1 MVIIIA
7 VKWFVEIEFLRQEL
21 SMKRWR
27 FTDAEA
33 ARFVKCGAQLWI
45 DWGLEHQTCEFSK
58 ASRANWERTPL
69 FLEGRDDEMIFKK
82 ADKTTLL
89 ETNIAP

>member
-1 MVIIIA
+1 MVCKDWVLETGAEHKKVNIH
-7 VKWFVEIEFLRQEL
+7 
-21 SMKRWR
+21 
-27 FTDAEA
+27 AEA

-82 ADKTTLL
+82 ADKTTLP